1 MAGGLMAARD
11 WARPFDDGVLRT
23 PGDAGRYVT
32 VLPEEMQRQPG
43 WQTAAQLLMMA
54 AEGKAPLIFA
64 HSVNPTRNRSG
75 ITTIIQ

>member
-1 MAGGLMAARD
+1 MTRILQ
-11 WARPFDDGVLRT
+11 T

-32 VLPEEMQRQPG
+32 VLPEEMLRQPE

-54 AEGKAPLIFA
+54 AEGKAPLMFA
-64 HSVNPTRNRSG
+64 HSVNPTSNRSG